1 MEQTNAIVDCDVSRL
16 DFPLRTFKA
25 RQGHNFVALIRRVP
39 ADVTGLFVRL
49 FNEDGSYFD
58 VTAHEHP
65 GGEWTVRVPAACFPA
80 TCNTKYEIHATA
92 SDDEPAAIGEGRL
105 VVAPFSMTTTPVE
118 PGMLQHVAELPTAD
132 GGTVQVVMVY
142 NNGTW
147 TMQAVTE

>member
-39 ADVTGLFVRL
+39 ADVTNLFVRL
-49 FNEDGSYFD
+49 FKADGSYFD
-58 VTAHEHP
+58 VDGHEHP
-65 GGEWTVRVPAACFPA
+65 DGEWTVRVPAACFPA
-80 TCNTKYEIHATA
+80 TCDTKYEIHATA

>member
-49 FNEDGSYFD
+49 FKAHGSYFD

-65 GGEWTVRVPAACFPA
+65 GGEWTARISAACFPA
-80 TCNTKYEIHATA
+80 VCDTRYEIHATA

>member
-49 FNEDGSYFD
+49 FKEDGSYFD

-80 TCNTKYEIHATA
+80 TCDTKYEIHATA